1 MKFILEIFGQR
12 GQNMYLPYLTFSY
25 QLLDT
30 GDNLLLEEQ
39 ENIRDVLVLQKVYLR
54 YKNEA
59 FYFEK

>member
-1 MKFILEIFGQR
+1 
-12 GQNMYLPYLTFSY
+12 MYLPYLTFSY